1 MIMTHGHRSDFYV
14 VQKFLEL
21 RSQPFL
27 RVIGSRSKAVTLKK
41 ELKKEGLKQKQIEK
55 LFCPLGFLLEE
66 SSSEIACKYYSPVT
80 ELRQAFWQNS
90 HPKPCSGIEVYK
102 LNLELPDWIDT
113 FWPSIQQLFLPLK
126 LRCVSFSI
134 LLSGISVKK
143 TGGPFGA
150 SVFEKESG
158 KLVSVGVNVVVDQN
172 CSATHAEMMALMLAQ
187 KKIGHYDLGDTR
199 FPAHRLVT
207 SGKMCAMCLGN
218 VCWSGIKEVVSSC

>member
-1 MIMTHGHRSDFYV
+1 M
-14 VQKFLEL
+14 
-21 RSQPFL
+21 
-27 RVIGSRSKAVTLKK
+27 
-41 ELKKEGLKQKQIEK
+41 
-55 LFCPLGFLLEE
+55 
-66 SSSEIACKYYSPVT
+66 
-80 ELRQAFWQNS
+80 
-90 HPKPCSGIEVYK
+90 YK

-113 FWPSIQQLFLPLK
+113 FLAEYPTVISSIETQMRFVLDLTE
-126 LRCVSFSI
+126 RNI
-134 LLSGISVKK
+134 REK

-172 CSATHAEMMALMLAQ
+172 CSAAHAEMMALMLAQ

-218 VCWSGIKEVVSSC
+218 VCWSGIKEVVSSAEPEDVERITGFDEGPTPSDYNNQLKIRGINLVPELLREQGKEVLQLYIDLNGQVYNATR

>member
-1 MIMTHGHRSDFYV
+1 M
-14 VQKFLEL
+14 
-21 RSQPFL
+21 
-27 RVIGSRSKAVTLKK
+27 
-41 ELKKEGLKQKQIEK
+41 
-55 LFCPLGFLLEE
+55 
-66 SSSEIACKYYSPVT
+66 
-80 ELRQAFWQNS
+80 
-90 HPKPCSGIEVYK
+90 YK

-113 FWPSIQQLFLPLK
+113 FLAEYPTVISSIETQMRFVLDLTE
-126 LRCVSFSI
+126 RNI
-134 LLSGISVKK
+134 REK

-172 CSATHAEMMALMLAQ
+172 CSAAHAEMMALMLAQ

-218 VCWSGIKEVVSSC
+218 VCWSGIKEVVSSAEPEDVERITGFDEGPTPPDYNDQLKLRGINLVPELFREQGKEVLQLYVDLNGQVYNATR